1 MFIVRIKR
9 VGDVLSW
16 IKLSSVVSPYQLQCI
31 GCGCED
37 PAPFVYARVCIP
49 LYAQVKTV
57 VLGQK
62 SQMIVAQKKTP
73 VQQTQQM
80 MKWRG
85 VKRGV
90 GVVRCQG
97 GETKVEKAMV
107 VVVGDV
113 GGAKAGVGGAKA
125 AVVGVKA
132 AVVGDVGG
140 PEAAVVGVKAA
151 VVGDVGGP
159 EAAVVGDVGGPE
171 AAVVGDVGGPEAAVV
186 GDVGGPKA
194 AVVWDMGG
202 MKTSVVRDVGGAK
215 AAVVGAARGAGL
227 NREVVVLL
235 AGIIHYWVLG
245 CVP

>member
-1 MFIVRIKR
+1 
-9 VGDVLSW
+9 
-16 IKLSSVVSPYQLQCI
+16 
-31 GCGCED
+31 
-37 PAPFVYARVCIP
+37 
-49 LYAQVKTV
+49 
-57 VLGQK
+57 
-62 SQMIVAQKKTP
+62 MIVAQKKTP

-113 GGAKAGVGGAKA
+113 GG
-125 AVVGVKA
+125 VK
-132 AVVGDVGG
+132 
-140 PEAAVVGVKAA
+140 
-151 VVGDVGGP
+151 
-159 EAAVVGDVGGPE
+159 
-171 AAVVGDVGGPEAAVV
+171 AAVV

-235 AGIIHYWVLG
+235 AGIYTIGYWDVFLSII
-245 CVP
+245 

>member
-1 MFIVRIKR
+1 
-9 VGDVLSW
+9 
-16 IKLSSVVSPYQLQCI
+16 
-31 GCGCED
+31 
-37 PAPFVYARVCIP
+37 
-49 LYAQVKTV
+49 
-57 VLGQK
+57 
-62 SQMIVAQKKTP
+62 MIVAQKKTP

-113 GGAKAGVGGAKA
+113 GG
-125 AVVGVKA
+125 VK
-132 AVVGDVGG
+132 
-140 PEAAVVGVKAA
+140 
-151 VVGDVGGP
+151 
-159 EAAVVGDVGGPE
+159 

-235 AGIIHYWVLG
+235 AGIYTIGYWDVFLSII
-245 CVP
+245 

>member
-37 PAPFVYARVCIP
+37 PAPFVYACVCIP
-49 LYAQVKTV
+49 LYAQVKTA

-113 GGAKAGVGGAKA
+113 GG
-125 AVVGVKA
+125 VKA

-140 PEAAVVGVKAA
+140 PEAAVVGVK
-151 VVGDVGGP
+151 
-159 EAAVVGDVGGPE
+159 AAVVGDVGGPE

-235 AGIIHYWVLG
+235 AGIYTIGYWDVFLSII
-245 CVP
+245 